1 MWSYLKFLHVV
12 WRYSQPWMSLAA
24 NKLQI
29 PFVMNTSSHTR
40 MYICTHRALISDI
53 HTHLRLLSW
62 WFMRLIWLE
71 TEKSWLIIQTWMSE
85 RLKVDLTS
93 RLSGMSLFAFQRSAV
108 CLFQEP
114 PFDLRR
120 RRMQAGGGKLKLIK
134 HGRWG
139 NLGLILVVWQEE
151 PTNQVFYSILFGKF
165 RVWCCNL
172 HIELF
177 PRSHARPT
185 RIKRA
190 TESLQSS
197 AWLPAPIEPGKA
209 MKTAEPRRILRWC
222 ADINSTIL
230 AMAS

>member
-40 MYICTHRALISDI
+40 MYICTQSSYIGYTYTPAAPVLVVHASYMIGDREELAYNTNMNEWKIESRSDFKAKWYVFVCFSEICCLSVSRA
-53 HTHLRLLSW
+53 TVW
-62 WFMRLIWLE
+62 
-71 TEKSWLIIQTWMSE
+71 
-85 RLKVDLTS
+85 
-93 RLSGMSLFAFQRSAV
+93 
-108 CLFQEP
+108 P
-114 PFDLRR
+114 
-120 RRMQAGGGKLKLIK
+120 QAAQDAGWGGKLKLIK

>member
-29 PFVMNTSSHTR
+29 PFVMNTSSHRR

-85 RLKVDLTS
+85 RLKVDQTS
-93 RLSGMSLFAFQRSAV
+93 RLTGMSLFAFQISAV
-108 CLFQEP
+108 SLFREP

-151 PTNQVFYSILFGKF
+151 PTNQVFYSILLGKF

-177 PRSHARPT
+177 PRSAHMQGLLESNEPQSLCRVQHDSQHRLSQARQW
-185 RIKRA
+185 RQ
-190 TESLQSS
+190 QSQ
-197 AWLPAPIEPGKA
+197 GRFCDDVR
-209 MKTAEPRRILRWC
+209 T
-222 ADINSTIL
+222 STPQ
-230 AMAS
+230 S